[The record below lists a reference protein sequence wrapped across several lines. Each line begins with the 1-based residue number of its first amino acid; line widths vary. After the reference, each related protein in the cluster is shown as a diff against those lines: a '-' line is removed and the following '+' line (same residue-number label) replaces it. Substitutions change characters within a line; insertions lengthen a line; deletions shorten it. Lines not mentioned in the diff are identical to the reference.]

1 MEYPCHISSLLVC
14 TLSQLPIR
22 HCPVTLLF
30 LTWVWHTFQFP
41 GERDSDK
48 DLLLITHSFKHRAPG
63 LQSTNICWVY
73 KEHMYKQWNIREI
86 NKDRS
91 KWRRNMIKEQE
102 GTFWEWGETE
112 GRRTVGRQL
121 FFASLEETGLWNWWP
136 ERIAKWRE
144 GTAPIRVVRE
154 KCKMWR

>member
-1 MEYPCHISSLLVC
+1 MSHIIITCTHTISAPNQ
-14 TLSQLPIR
+14 TLSCYFSVPHVSLTYFSVPWGKGQRQRLVAYYPQL
-22 HCPVTLLF
+22 
-30 LTWVWHTFQFP
+30 QAQ
-41 GERDSDK
+41 G
-48 DLLLITHSFKHRAPG
+48 RAPG